1 MGKRALARW
10 IASRS
15 SAADAN
21 DVSVYVGA
29 RSGGSVLQVSAGQT
43 VVVPSQIGASRASG
57 SAQGR
62 LARMA
67 TKRGGLWNG
76 RCGRE
81 HTSIR
86 QSTAWPPWGRWAK
99 SISVARLG
107 AATES
112 ENGDSDESDGSARIM
127 GVSARMSTVVA
138 RDYGSLRGGYAA
150 AAALTTAYCMT
161 EIAQQPPLRGCPPM
175 VAADD
180 CMDSLDFCACISWL
194 DHSTGADHRSRA
206 FQLTPSV
213 ALSLSLSLR
222 ATSRRR
228 GGVMVRAGMNAK
240 SYQF

>member
-1 MGKRALARW
+1 MRTRAYQHPAIYGVGHHGGGGPRAFQLHDLVQPLRAKTETATSLMVLH
-10 IASRS
+10 AS
-15 SAADAN
+15 
-21 DVSVYVGA
+21 
-29 RSGGSVLQVSAGQT
+29 
-43 VVVPSQIGASRASG
+43 
-57 SAQGR
+57 
-62 LARMA
+62 
-67 TKRGGLWNG
+67 W
-76 RCGRE
+76 E
-81 HTSIR
+81 
-86 QSTAWPPWGRWAK
+86 
-99 SISVARLG
+99 
-107 AATES
+107 
-112 ENGDSDESDGSARIM
+112 
-127 GVSARMSTVVA
+127 VSARMSTVVA